1 VTILSVSE
9 AACMAGVELS
19 AINSQIAS
27 GVLNRTAEGIDVS
40 ELIIV
45 YPDLKP
51 LAGLKLR
58 SVKQPPFRQTQV
70 KQTQVEQTQVEQTQ
84 VEQTQVKQPQVKQP
98 QVKQPKDKQPAEE
111 DTTLAL
117 SAGGTPTQASVMIA
131 DVTELAVSR
140 QGKSQE
146 QSHAEA
152 TGDSNTDSSTVSLLI
167 RELEW
172 NKELLEQTNQLM
184 AKQLADQRSLIADQ
198 ARRLDE
204 KDRFWARQVEI
215 AQSLLAA
222 PAPRKKFLGLF

>member
-1 VTILSVSE
+1 MTILSVSE

-27 GVLNRTAEGIDVS
+27 GVLSRTTEGIDVS
-40 ELIIV
+40 DLILV
-45 YPDLKP
+45 YPYLKP

-58 SVKQPPFRQTQV
+58 SVKQRQF
-70 KQTQVEQTQVEQTQ
+70 
-84 VEQTQVKQPQVKQP
+84 KQP
-98 QVKQPKDKQPAEE
+98 QVKQPKVKQAAEE
-111 DTTLAL
+111 YTTLAL

-140 QGKSQE
+140 QEKSQE
-146 QSHAEA
+146 QNHGEA
-152 TGDSNTDSSTVSLLI
+152 TDDSNTDSSTVSLLI

>member
-1 VTILSVSE
+1 MTILSVSE

-70 KQTQVEQTQVEQTQ
+70 KQTQVEQT
-84 VEQTQVKQPQVKQP
+84 QVKQP